1 MKKTTMMNTAAGTLA
16 VLLLGS
22 AGLAHANP
30 YPVGSQQWHNHNA
43 IMQSEADRIQRERNA
58 TRQQP
63 INHGPSAAEVDA
75 WQRREAQVQSR
86 IARFRATPYWMA
98 IAYEIPNRRVMYAGC
113 YRTEAEAVAET
124 TRQCGRDHTCHLVA
138 TFANT
143 CAMFAYPDNGPNKP
157 SDIFVGKHP
166 DSQQAIVRAVRAC
179 EAVHGYDKCSYIDV
193 QTKTGNTFCSGY
205 EYGIY
210 QK

>member
-1 MKKTTMMNTAAGTLA
+1 MAA
-16 VLLLGS
+16 LLLGS
-22 AGLAHANP
+22 AGLVLAQPTPAQI
-30 YPVGSQQWHNHNA
+30 QQ
-43 IMQSEADRIQRERNA
+43 QEFQ
-58 TRQQP
+58 RQQNELGMYYQQQQNNRRAAP
-63 INHGPSAAEVDA
+63 SGPSAAEVDA

-98 IAYEIPNRRVMYAGC
+98 IAYEIPNRRVMYAGG

-124 TRQCGRDHTCHLVA
+124 TRQCGRGHTCHLVA